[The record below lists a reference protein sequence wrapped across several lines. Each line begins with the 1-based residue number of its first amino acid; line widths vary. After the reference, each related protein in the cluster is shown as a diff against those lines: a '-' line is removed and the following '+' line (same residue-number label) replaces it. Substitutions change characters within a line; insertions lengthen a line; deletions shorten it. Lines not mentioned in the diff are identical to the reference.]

1 MRSFSVKL
9 AIMIVVLGI
18 LIVATA
24 YLFRAGSNA
33 NLQDS
38 SRNIFQFLGEGL
50 SKSFGSS

>member
-9 AIMIVVLGI
+9 AIMIVILGI
-18 LIVATA
+18 LIVSTV

-33 NLQDS
+33 NLQES
-38 SRNIFQFLGEGL
+38 SRNLFQFLGEGL